1 MRMIQKIV
9 AGCIGLCL
17 FACTETDELKTTAG
31 KTGFVV
37 SLIDGSVGVESRKT
51 PAELNVPKTEFTI
64 KVWKAGSDELVAS
77 APCTGETGQVIEVGT
92 GVYDVTAEAGE
103 NPLIALDAPY
113 YKGITE
119 DQRVDAD
126 KTTNVSIACK
136 VANSLVSVKYD
147 EENLKFSDIYQDG
160 YYVRVVAGGDS
171 EDIKNVENSV
181 YFRAGSA
188 FEVYFCGMKIG
199 ETEEKQVKLDV
210 GRTTLQAGD
219 HLILTL
225 SPEPDKY
232 DLPLS
237 ITKVE
242 VKQETINAT
251 IPMEW
256 LPKPKVEAEGFDEN
270 NTLTFV
276 ETEQKQA
283 ALNLNLSSALQDMK
297 FKFNFQDE
305 QFVALDKEKTYQLSV
320 AEDKV
325 AIETALATTLPNV
338 GDKPESIDLSN
349 LLAKLQTNAG
359 VTTTNTI
366 EIDVKANNRWSSEVK
381 EGEEA
386 PNLKYTLT
394 CNKPEFSIA
403 VQPENCWAWEFTADE
418 ASVTAGN
425 PEKIKS
431 NLVYQ
436 YFDGINWVNCSDGLT
451 QRFVKDEGRKYI
463 YLTDNL
469 DLRTYRVRAL
479 YRNEI
484 PSDEVTVILEEPW
497 QLPNSDM
504 EDWSEDNYRGGRYSF
519 NPWDSNG
526 IQFWDTSNDFTTR
539 HRYNSSNF
547 LWDNIANYNGFHSVS
562 YVLGHGNKGLAAEI
576 RSTANGRG
584 NISGVEYSYNK
595 VAGDLFTGTAN
606 VIVEHQSI
614 GGDAN
619 GGDDKYTKVEASFS
633 SRPTALQF
641 YYKYVPYSSDSWS
654 VHIELLDENKNI
666 IIQNEKTS
674 SEIMADW
681 SAEPYIVELNY
692 ADDMIYAKCKYIYVI
707 FKSTINEGAD
717 MPYREITQTFY
728 VLENGVLNAKIY
740 NPAYVGSVLTIDDIS
755 LVYDK

>member
-1 MRMIQKIV
+1 MRLKIMKYIQKIV

-232 DLPLS
+232 ELPLS

-305 QFVALDKEKTYQLSV
+305 QFAALDKEKTYQLSI
-320 AEDKV
+320 AEDKA
-325 AIETALATTLPNV
+325 AIETALGITLPDV

-349 LLAKLQTNAG
+349 LLAKIQTNAG

-403 VQPENCWAWEFTADE
+403 VQPENCWSREFTVDEVTVSGNAD
-418 ASVTAGN
+418 A
-425 PEKIKS
+425 EKIKA
-431 NLVYQ
+431 NLKYQ
-436 YFDGINWVNCSDGLT
+436 YYNGTDWVDCTTREAVVGRT
-451 QRFVKDEGRKYI
+451 QQFADAAEDIATKI
-463 YLTDNL
+463 YK
-469 DLRTYRVRAL
+469 VRAL
-479 YRNEI
+479 YRGTI
-484 PSDEVTVILEEPW
+484 ASDEVEATLETPM
-497 QLPNSDM
+497 QLPNSKM
-504 EDWSEDNYRGGRYSF
+504 EEWSYTKDDVGWGGFDYYTFYPYQEGISDIWWATNNQRSQDGVKFGALSYKGSF
-519 NPWDSNG
+519 APC
-526 IQFWDTSNDFTTR
+526 
-539 HRYNSSNF
+539 
-547 LWDNIANYNGFHSVS
+547 VS
-562 YVLGHGNKGLAAEI
+562 YAENIKPNGNRSALIYTSGHGGHYSSTGDFLYEESAFAGSLFIGKYNWNRDNNPMETINKGHNFSVRPSAFEFWYKYQPKNEDQFKVYIELKNGDEI
-576 RSTANGRG
+576 IAFGEFIPTASALDTDWIKGTISISYSEEAKTATSIYVQFLST
-584 NISGVEYSYNK
+584 
-595 VAGDLFTGTAN
+595 
-606 VIVEHQSI
+606 
-614 GGDAN
+614 
-619 GGDDKYTKVEASFS
+619 TKTSFS
-633 SRPTALQF
+633 E
-641 YYKYVPYSSDSWS
+641 SDFDKDKSFSFPMMSNWK
-654 VHIELLDENKNI
+654 VH
-666 IIQNEKTS
+666 
-674 SEIMADW
+674 M
-681 SAEPYIVELNY
+681 
-692 ADDMIYAKCKYIYVI
+692 
-707 FKSTINEGAD
+707 
-717 MPYREITQTFY
+717 
-728 VLENGVLNAKIY
+728 
-740 NPAYVGSVLTIDDIS
+740 GSMLYIDDLN

>member
-1 MRMIQKIV
+1 MRLKIMKYIQKIV

-37 SLIDGSVGVESRKT
+37 SLIDGSVGIESRKT

-297 FKFNFQDE
+297 FKFNF
-305 QFVALDKEKTYQLSV
+305 
-320 AEDKV
+320 EDKQFIGKLLKEEYLLSNV
-325 AIETALATTLPNV
+325 EDKQAIEMTLGITLPEI
-338 GDKPESIDLSN
+338 GATEASLDLSE
-349 LLAKLQTNAG
+349 LVSKLQTNAG
-359 VTTTNTI
+359 VTTNNTI
-366 EIDVKANNRWSSEVK
+366 EIDVQANNRWSREDES
-381 EGEEA
+381 A
-386 PNLKYTLT
+386 NLTYTLA
-394 CNKPEFSIA
+394 CNKPEFSIDA
-403 VQPENCWAWEFTADE
+403 YPGNIWTKEFTVNALRE
-418 ASVTAGN
+418 EQVTSGDFMTLSS
-425 PEKIKS
+425 KMT
-431 NLVYQ
+431 YQ
-436 YFDGINWVNCSDGLT
+436 YSIDGETNWTALNDGMRQDQLT
-451 QRFVKDEGRKYI
+451 PGTTYYI
-463 YLTDNL
+463 
-469 DLRTYRVRAL
+469 RGL
-479 YRNEI
+479 YRG
-484 PSDEVTVILEEPW
+484 EVAGKVAEVKTYPVIELENGN
-497 QLPNSDM
+497 LNDYSIV
-504 EDWSEDNYRGGRYSF
+504 RGKDGDRL
-519 NPWDSNG
+519 N
-526 IQFWDTSNDFTTR
+526 
-539 HRYNSSNF
+539 
-547 LWDNIANYNGFHSVS
+547 
-562 YVLGHGNKGLAAEI
+562 GHGAQYEWTNWTTLNELTTPNCPIA
-576 RSTANGRG
+576 S
-584 NISGVEYSYNK
+584 YSYNTRSGTRPVSDVRPKANDNTAVWIITIGYGYGGTNNSPNK
-595 VAGDLFTGTAN
+595 VTPSELVYDKTWDNATRPTGIHFWYKYAPFNGDKSDISVEIYSGEQLVGNGTLQETQAISSYSEEGYTLVITYNPEYYLLNPNRVLITFKSGFNTDVESRESGGLISSNTAN
-606 VIVEHQSI
+606 PKFRGS
-614 GGDAN
+614 
-619 GGDDKYTKVEASFS
+619 
-633 SRPTALQF
+633 
-641 YYKYVPYSSDSWS
+641 
-654 VHIELLDENKNI
+654 EL
-666 IIQNEKTS
+666 
-674 SEIMADW
+674 
-681 SAEPYIVELNY
+681 Y
-692 ADDMIYAKCKYIYVI
+692 
-707 FKSTINEGAD
+707 
-717 MPYREITQTFY
+717 
-728 VLENGVLNAKIY
+728 
-740 NPAYVGSVLTIDDIS
+740 IDDVS

>member
-1 MRMIQKIV
+1 MDMRMIQKIV

-256 LPKPKVEAEGFDEN
+256 LPKPKVEAEGFTN
-270 NTLTFV
+270 NTLSMY
-276 ETEQKQA
+276 ETETPTA
-283 ALNLNLSSALQDMK
+283 
-297 FKFNFQDE
+297 KFNFNLSAALQELKFTLNFADE
-305 QFVALDKEKTYQLSV
+305 TYQSLNKAYTLSELSE
-320 AEDKV
+320 EDR
-325 AIETALATTLPNV
+325 TALTEAGVVLPAIGLKEASLDFTNLVAKFTGSTT
-338 GDKPESIDLSN
+338 GEALSN
-349 LLAKLQTNAG
+349 VIILD
-359 VTTTNTI
+359 
-366 EIDVKANNRWSSEVK
+366 EVKANNRTLEGNQTYTIQTSAPDFNLVVYPGNTWTKQFTANTEITHGNADVIRKGMTFEYRLADSEEWISSPDSIIDGLPQDKEKETAYQVRGIFGKHYTEVVNAKTYPAIPLENGGLEGGYVSYGEDKNSSEYGAVYIWDNWSTLNELTCDK
-381 EGEEA
+381 CTIIFWTWGNTAFNSRSGTRPASPREGSLGSQSAWIMTMGYGYGGWSGPQIITPSE
-386 PNLKYTLT
+386 LFLGTLT
-394 CNKPEFSIA
+394 N
-403 VQPENCWAWEFTADE
+403 VNHDDDTA
-418 ASVTAGN
+418 T
-425 PEKIKS
+425 K
-431 NLVYQ
+431 
-436 YFDGINWVNCSDGLT
+436 
-451 QRFVKDEGRKYI
+451 
-463 YLTDNL
+463 
-469 DLRTYRVRAL
+469 
-479 YRNEI
+479 
-484 PSDEVTVILEEPW
+484 
-497 QLPNSDM
+497 
-504 EDWSEDNYRGGRYSF
+504 NYG
-519 NPWDSNG
+519 
-526 IQFWDTSNDFTTR
+526 
-539 HRYNSSNF
+539 
-547 LWDNIANYNGFHSVS
+547 
-562 YVLGHGNKGLAAEI
+562 LGHK
-576 RSTANGRG
+576 
-584 NISGVEYSYNK
+584 
-595 VAGDLFTGTAN
+595 
-606 VIVEHQSI
+606 
-614 GGDAN
+614 
-619 GGDDKYTKVEASFS
+619 
-633 SRPTALQF
+633 SRPTGLKF
-641 YYKYVPYSSDSWS
+641 YYKYAPYNGDKSDIYIQMKGVNGEILGSASLNETNTVSSF
-654 VHIELLDENKNI
+654 IETTLNI
-666 IIQNEKTS
+666 EYEAQYKELEPETIVVVFKSGVNADVKDYGTGDKTG
-674 SEIMADW
+674 IN
-681 SAEPYIVELNY
+681 SAEPSHRGSELYIDDVEL
-692 ADDMIYAKCKYIYVI
+692 
-707 FKSTINEGAD
+707 
-717 MPYREITQTFY
+717 
-728 VLENGVLNAKIY
+728 
-740 NPAYVGSVLTIDDIS
+740 
-755 LVYDK
+755 VYSK

>member
-1 MRMIQKIV
+1 MRLKIMKYIQKIV

-37 SLIDGSVGVESRKT
+37 SLTDGSVGVESRKT

-113 YKGITE
+113 YKGFTE

-147 EENLKFSDIYQDG
+147 EENLKFSDIYLDG

-181 YFRAGSA
+181 YFRAGSV

-232 DLPLS
+232 ELPLS

-325 AIETALATTLPNV
+325 AIETALATT
-338 GDKPESIDLSN
+338 DLSN
-349 LLAKLQTNAG
+349 LLAKIQTNAG

-366 EIDVKANNRWSSEVK
+366 EIDVKANNRWSSEDI
-381 EGEEA
+381 EA
-386 PNLKYTLT
+386 NRTYKIV
-394 CNKPEFSIA
+394 CNKPEFSIDA
-403 VQPENCWAWEFTADE
+403 YPGNIWTKEFTVNALRE
-418 ASVTAGN
+418 EQVTSGDFTTLSS
-425 PEKIKS
+425 KMT
-431 NLVYQ
+431 YQ
-436 YFDGINWVNCSDGLT
+436 YSIDGETNWTTLNDGLRQDQLT
-451 QRFVKDEGRKYI
+451 PGTTYYI
-463 YLTDNL
+463 RGVYRGEVAGEVAELS
-469 DLRTYRVRAL
+469 TYPII
-479 YRNEI
+479 E
-484 PSDEVTVILEEPW
+484 LE
-497 QLPNSDM
+497 NGDM
-504 EDWSEDNYRGGRYSF
+504 EDWTSLTQRLMVGANFLKYTNVQGDNPNSNIWACVNEKTFGGSPNVKSTYNLNPSTYSVVGRNGKAAALRTVGWDNDWGNTTSIIYHVAAGKLFIGKYSF
-519 NPWDSNG
+519 QHKDGPE
-526 IQFWDTSNDFTTR
+526 
-539 HRYNSSNF
+539 
-547 LWDNIANYNGFHSVS
+547 NYEYGMS
-562 YVLGHGNKGLAAEI
+562 Y
-576 RSTANGRG
+576 
-584 NISGVEYSYNK
+584 
-595 VAGDLFTGTAN
+595 
-606 VIVEHQSI
+606 
-614 GGDAN
+614 
-619 GGDDKYTKVEASFS
+619 S
-633 SRPTALQF
+633 SRPTGLSA
-641 YYKYVPYSSDSWS
+641 YYTYSPYNGDS
-654 VHIELLDENKNI
+654 
-666 IIQNEKTS
+666 
-674 SEIMADW
+674 
-681 SAEPYIVELNY
+681 
-692 ADDMIYAKCKYIYVI
+692 
-707 FKSTINEGAD
+707 FKAWI
-717 MPYREITQTFY
+717 
-728 VLENGVLNAKIY
+728 VLENRADDGTITQIGYGEFISSEAKSSFVEMPIHIEY
-740 NPAYVGSVLTIDDIS
+740 TNLYLDITHMYIVFSSSANCSESESTETDNLKGMVSGGDYHNGSILTVDDIS

>member
-1 MRMIQKIV
+1 MNKEKRARDMRMIQKIV

-37 SLIDGSVGVESRKT
+37 SLTDGSVGVESRKT

-113 YKGITE
+113 YKGFTE

-181 YFRAGSA
+181 YFRAGSV

-232 DLPLS
+232 ELPLS

-256 LPKPKVEAEGFDEN
+256 LPKPKIGYFNEKEGVTSIEHTESNNATPAKLNFSGSMAIEDIELGFEFGDKQYADWNSKTYNLATISDEDKSALTQVGIVLPELGKSTMGSIDFTNLTANLQVAEGSVTEN
-270 NTLTFV
+270 
-276 ETEQKQA
+276 K
-283 ALNLNLSSALQDMK
+283 
-297 FKFNFQDE
+297 
-305 QFVALDKEKTYQLSV
+305 
-320 AEDKV
+320 
-325 AIETALATTLPNV
+325 I
-338 GDKPESIDLSN
+338 
-349 LLAKLQTNAG
+349 KLR
-359 VTTTNTI
+359 
-366 EIDVKANNRWSSEVK
+366 VKANNRWSSEEDNPSVYIIK
-381 EGEEA
+381 TIA
-386 PNLKYTLT
+386 PKITVLA
-394 CNKPEFSIA
+394 KPEDI
-403 VQPENCWAWEFTADE
+403 WAKSLTVSSSEVESDNPTKIT
-418 ASVTAGN
+418 VTG
-425 PEKIKS
+425 
-431 NLVYQ
+431 YQ
-436 YFDGINWVNCSDGLT
+436 YLDGAEWKDCTDGLA
-451 QRFVKDEGRKYI
+451 K
-463 YLTDNL
+463 LTDL
-469 DLRTYRVRAL
+469 PVEPKMQVRAV
-479 YRNEI
+479 YREGVYAEPMEI
-484 PSDEVTVILEEPW
+484 ELETPT
-497 QLPNSDM
+497 QLPNSGM
-504 EDWSEDNYRGGRYSF
+504 EEWNTETYKDGEFYSF
-519 NPWDSNG
+519 NPWDSNETP
-526 IQFWDTSNDFTTR
+526 FWDTNNDFTTR
-539 HRYNSSNF
+539 HRHNVSII
-547 LWDNIANYNGFHSVS
+547 DNYNGFHAVS
-562 YVLGHGNKGLAAEI
+562 YVQGRGKNGLAAEL
-576 RSTANGRG
+576 RNTANGRA
-584 NISGVEYSYNK
+584 NTEYFPIFSQRKEHDYNK
-595 VAGDLFTGTAN
+595 VAGRLFTGVAKVTTGWNDADAK
-606 VIVEHQSI
+606 
-614 GGDAN
+614 GDTYEEEKN
-619 GGDDKYTKVEASFS
+619 ASFP

-641 YYKYVPYSSDSWS
+641 YYKYVPYGSDTWS

-674 SEIMADW
+674 SETMNDW
-681 SAEPYIVELNY
+681 SAEPFRVELNY
-692 ADDMIYAKCKYIYVI
+692 LDGTMYAKCKYVYVM
-707 FKSTINEGAD
+707 FKSTINEGAN

-728 VLENGVLNAKIY
+728 VLENGALSAKTY
-740 NPAYVGSVLTIDDIS
+740 SQAYVGSILTIDDIS
-755 LVYDK
+755 LIYDK

>member
-1 MRMIQKIV
+1 MRLKIMKYIQKIV

-51 PAELNVPKTEFTI
+51 PAGLNVPKTEFTI

-256 LPKPKVEAEGFDEN
+256 LPKPKVTAIGFDTS

-283 ALNLNLSSALQDMK
+283 ALNLDLSSALQDIK
-297 FKFNFQDE
+297 FKFNFEDE
-305 QFVALDKEKTYQLSV
+305 QFASLDKETEYLLST
-320 AEDKV
+320 DKET
-325 AIETALATTLPNV
+325 IEQTLGITLPSV
-338 GDKPESIDLSN
+338 GDKPESIDLKG
-349 LLAKLQTNAG
+349 LIAKLQTNAG
-359 VTTTNTI
+359 VPTNNSI
-366 EIDVKANNRWSSEVK
+366 EIDVQANNRWSSDAI
-381 EGEEA
+381 EGEST
-386 PNLKYTLT
+386 PNLTYTLT
-394 CNKPEFSIA
+394 CNKPVFTVDAYPGNI
-403 VQPENCWAWEFTADE
+403 WTKEFTVNALRE
-418 ASVTAGN
+418 EQVTSGDFT
-425 PEKIKS
+425 KLS
-431 NLVYQ
+431 SDMTYQ
-436 YFDGINWVNCSDGLT
+436 YSADGQTGWTNLSDGMRQDQLQPGTTYYIRGLYRGAVPSEVAEVKTYEAMDIPNSTFDDGYDITYPKDDNPLYIFKGDWIDTRNELTCHSDGINAFYVSKSSTLPINDNGSTVAHMMVIGWGAGNTCSFGEKDNWIGNSVINHISAGIACVGDYDVSSDVINAKEAYIRPSSLTFTYKASPYNGDEYLIEATLLNITDGIETIIGEGKLQSGALVDSYTT
-451 QRFVKDEGRKYI
+451 QSLDITYDESAKELPVSHVKVLFKAGTKEDRDHLEDKFRDASLEDGYSNAYI
-463 YLTDNL
+463 
-469 DLRTYRVRAL
+469 
-479 YRNEI
+479 I
-484 PSDEVTVILEEPW
+484 GS
-497 QLPNSDM
+497 
-504 EDWSEDNYRGGRYSF
+504 
-519 NPWDSNG
+519 
-526 IQFWDTSNDFTTR
+526 QFWLDSF
-539 HRYNSSNF
+539 HF
-547 LWDNIANYNGFHSVS
+547 NYN
-562 YVLGHGNKGLAAEI
+562 K
-576 RSTANGRG
+576 
-584 NISGVEYSYNK
+584 
-595 VAGDLFTGTAN
+595 
-606 VIVEHQSI
+606 
-614 GGDAN
+614 
-619 GGDDKYTKVEASFS
+619 
-633 SRPTALQF
+633 
-641 YYKYVPYSSDSWS
+641 
-654 VHIELLDENKNI
+654 
-666 IIQNEKTS
+666 
-674 SEIMADW
+674 
-681 SAEPYIVELNY
+681 
-692 ADDMIYAKCKYIYVI
+692 
-707 FKSTINEGAD
+707 
-717 MPYREITQTFY
+717 
-728 VLENGVLNAKIY
+728 
-740 NPAYVGSVLTIDDIS
+740 
-755 LVYDK
+755 

>member
-1 MRMIQKIV
+1 MRLKIMKYIQKIV

-37 SLIDGSVGVESRKT
+37 SLTDGSVGVESRKT

-113 YKGITE
+113 YKGFTE

-147 EENLKFSDIYQDG
+147 EENLKFSDIYLDG

-256 LPKPKVEAEGFDEN
+256 LPKPKVTAIGFDTS

-297 FKFNFQDE
+297 FKFNFEDK
-305 QFVALDKEKTYQLSV
+305 QFIGKLLKEEYLLSN
-320 AEDKV
+320 AEDKQ
-325 AIETALATTLPNV
+325 AIEMTLGITLPEI
-338 GDKPESIDLSN
+338 GATEASLDLSE
-349 LLAKLQTNAG
+349 LVSKLQTNAG
-359 VTTTNTI
+359 VTTNNTI
-366 EIDVKANNRWSSEVK
+366 EIDVQANNRWSSED
-381 EGEEA
+381 ESA
-386 PNLKYTLT
+386 NLTYTLA
-394 CNKPEFSIA
+394 CNKPEFSVDAYPGNI
-403 VQPENCWAWEFTADE
+403 WTKEFTVNALRE
-418 ASVTAGN
+418 EQVTSG
-425 PEKIKS
+425 
-431 NLVYQ
+431 
-436 YFDGINWVNCSDGLT
+436 
-451 QRFVKDEGRKYI
+451 
-463 YLTDNL
+463 
-469 DLRTYRVRAL
+469 
-479 YRNEI
+479 
-484 PSDEVTVILEEPW
+484 
-497 QLPNSDM
+497 
-504 EDWSEDNYRGGRYSF
+504 
-519 NPWDSNG
+519 
-526 IQFWDTSNDFTTR
+526 DFTTL
-539 HRYNSSNF
+539 SSKMTYQYSIDGETNWTT
-547 LWDNIANYNGFHSVS
+547 LNDGLRQDQLTPGTTYYIRGVYRGEVAGEVAELSTYPIIELENGNMEHWTKEGPLNEYTYWYVMYPWNEKDTKKYWNTVNLTTTQDGGEGSRWGNHALNTPYVWTS
-562 YVLGHGNKGLAAEI
+562 YVANSGTISTTDSNSGSAALIRTVGWGNGSTGGGSASVIKNVTPGELYLGAYDLSSHQPIYGI
-576 RSTANGRG
+576 
-584 NISGVEYSYNK
+584 EY
-595 VAGDLFTGTAN
+595 A
-606 VIVEHQSI
+606 
-614 GGDAN
+614 
-619 GGDDKYTKVEASFS
+619 
-633 SRPTALQF
+633 SRPTDIKF
-641 YYKYVPYSSDSWS
+641 WCKYEPKSSDLM
-654 VHIELLDENKNI
+654 IAQILIMGENGETIGNASI
-666 IIQNEKTS
+666 PNNEAGATNWIEKTLHITYTDM
-674 SEIMADW
+674 ENAPAKM
-681 SAEPYIVELNY
+681 YIL
-692 ADDMIYAKCKYIYVI
+692 
-707 FKSTINEGAD
+707 FKSGTLTDTDVMDKPPFGN
-717 MPYREITQTFY
+717 
-728 VLENGVLNAKIY
+728 LSNGES
-740 NPAYVGSVLTIDDIS
+740 VGSKLYIDDIS

>member
-1 MRMIQKIV
+1 MRLKIMKYIQKIV

-37 SLIDGSVGVESRKT
+37 SLTDGSVGVESRKT

-64 KVWKAGSDELVAS
+64 KVWKAGSDGLVAS

-232 DLPLS
+232 ELPLS

-256 LPKPKVEAEGFDEN
+256 LPKPKVTAIGFDTS

-366 EIDVKANNRWSSEVK
+366 EIDVKANNRWSSEDT
-381 EGEEA
+381 EA
-386 PNLKYTLT
+386 NRTYKIV
-394 CNKPEFSIA
+394 CNKPEFS
-403 VQPENCWAWEFTADE
+403 VSVKPENCWAWEFTVDE
-418 ASVTAGN
+418 ISVTKGDA
-425 PEKIKS
+425 EKIKS

-436 YFDGINWVNCSDGLT
+436 YYDGTNWVDCSDGMT
-451 QRFVKDEGRKYI
+451 QKFAVDESRKNI
-463 YLTDNL
+463 YLEDEPKE
-469 DLRTYRVRAL
+469 RTYQVRAL
-479 YRNEI
+479 YRG
-484 PSDEVTVILEEPW
+484 VIASAESTATLEEPW
-497 QLPNSDM
+497 QLPNGDM
-504 EDWSEDNYRGGRYSF
+504 EEWYWSQIHEDSWLNVFDSDTYTVYPWAENNSSF
-519 NPWDSNG
+519 WNTN
-526 IQFWDTSNDFTTR
+526 NDFTTR
-539 HRYNSSNF
+539 NRGTFSNIYNSFPAVSF
-547 LWDNIANYNGFHSVS
+547 IDESHSDNWAVELRNTG
-562 YVLGHGNKGLAAEI
+562 
-576 RSTANGRG
+576 NGRG
-584 NISGVEYSYNK
+584 NTQPSNVLEMNK
-595 VAGDLFTGTAN
+595 VAGELFIGDINISTGGT
-606 VIVEHQSI
+606 
-614 GGDAN
+614 DAIPS
-619 GGDDKYTKVEASFS
+619 GDKYTITEGRTFS
-633 SRPTALQF
+633 ARPTALKF
-641 YYKYVPYSSDSWS
+641 WYKYIPLNSDTWR
-654 VHIELLDENKNI
+654 VKLKLIDNEGNTIIEKEI
-666 IIQNEKTS
+666 ES
-674 SEIMADW
+674 SETQ
-681 SAEPYIVELNY
+681 SAWKEAIVTLDY
-692 ADDMIYAKCKYIYVI
+692 QQSSFYAKCSKIYIC
-707 FKSTINEGAD
+707 FSSTITTGDNMQYEKSNCTIWLDNE
-717 MPYREITQTFY
+717 RTFED
-728 VLENGVLNAKIY
+728 VWH
-740 NPAYVGSVLTIDDIS
+740 GSTLTIDDIS

>member
-256 LPKPKVEAEGFDEN
+256 LPKPKVTAIGFDTS

-297 FKFNFQDE
+297 FKFNF
-305 QFVALDKEKTYQLSV
+305 
-320 AEDKV
+320 EDKQFIGKLLKEEYLLSNV
-325 AIETALATTLPNV
+325 EDKQAIEMTLGITLPEI
-338 GDKPESIDLSN
+338 GATEASLDLSE
-349 LLAKLQTNAG
+349 LVSKLQTNAG
-359 VTTTNTI
+359 VTTNNTI
-366 EIDVKANNRWSSEVK
+366 EIDVQANNRWSREDES
-381 EGEEA
+381 A
-386 PNLKYTLT
+386 NLTYTLA
-394 CNKPEFSIA
+394 CNKPEFSVDAYPGNI
-403 VQPENCWAWEFTADE
+403 WTKEFTVNALRE
-418 ASVTAGN
+418 EQVTSGDFMTLSS
-425 PEKIKS
+425 KMT
-431 NLVYQ
+431 YQ
-436 YFDGINWVNCSDGLT
+436 YSIDGETNWTALNDGMRQDQLT
-451 QRFVKDEGRKYI
+451 PGTTYYI
-463 YLTDNL
+463 
-469 DLRTYRVRAL
+469 RGL
-479 YRNEI
+479 YRG
-484 PSDEVTVILEEPW
+484 EVAGEVAEVKTYPVIELENGN
-497 QLPNSDM
+497 LNDYSIV
-504 EDWSEDNYRGGRYSF
+504 RGKDGDRW
-519 NPWDSNG
+519 N
-526 IQFWDTSNDFTTR
+526 
-539 HRYNSSNF
+539 
-547 LWDNIANYNGFHSVS
+547 
-562 YVLGHGNKGLAAEI
+562 GHGAQYEWTNWTTLNELTTPNCPI
-576 RSTANGRG
+576 TS
-584 NISGVEYSYNK
+584 YSYNTRSGTRPVSDVRPKANDNTAVWIITIGYGYGGTNNSPNK
-595 VAGDLFTGTAN
+595 VTPSELVYDKTWDKATRPTGIHFWYKYAPFNGDKSDISVEIYSGEQLVGNGTLQETQAISSYSEEGYTLVITYNPEYYLLNPNRVLITFKSGFNTDVESRESGGLVSSNTAN
-606 VIVEHQSI
+606 PKFRGS
-614 GGDAN
+614 
-619 GGDDKYTKVEASFS
+619 
-633 SRPTALQF
+633 
-641 YYKYVPYSSDSWS
+641 
-654 VHIELLDENKNI
+654 EL
-666 IIQNEKTS
+666 
-674 SEIMADW
+674 
-681 SAEPYIVELNY
+681 Y
-692 ADDMIYAKCKYIYVI
+692 
-707 FKSTINEGAD
+707 
-717 MPYREITQTFY
+717 
-728 VLENGVLNAKIY
+728 
-740 NPAYVGSVLTIDDIS
+740 IDDVS

>member
-1 MRMIQKIV
+1 MNKEKKVRDMRMIQKIV

-37 SLIDGSVGVESRKT
+37 SLTDGSVGVESRKT

-160 YYVRVVAGGDS
+160 YYVRVAVGGDS

-210 GRTTLQAGD
+210 GYTTLNAGN

-232 DLPLS
+232 ELPLS

-256 LPKPKVEAEGFDEN
+256 LPKPKVEAEGFDGN

-305 QFVALDKEKTYQLSV
+305 QFAALDKEKTYQLSV
-320 AEDKV
+320 AEDKA
-325 AIETALATTLPNV
+325 AIETAFGITLPNV

-359 VTTTNTI
+359 TPTTNTI
-366 EIDVKANNRWSSEVK
+366 EIDVQANNRWSSETK

-403 VQPENCWAWEFTADE
+403 VQPENCWAWEFSADE
-418 ASVTAGN
+418 VSVTTGN
-425 PEKIKS
+425 PEKIKN

-436 YFDGINWVNCSDGLT
+436 YYDGANWVNFNNGYT
-451 QRFVKDEGRKYI
+451 QRFVKDENRKYV
-463 YLTDNL
+463 YLTDNPES
-469 DLRTYRVRAL
+469 RIYRVRAL
-479 YRNEI
+479 YRGEI
-484 PSDEVTVILEEPW
+484 PSDEVSATLEEPW
-497 QLPNSDM
+497 QLPNSGM
-504 EDWSEDNYRGGRYSF
+504 EEWYYSAYSSADNMITYYPWSSGKNSYWNTNNEY
-519 NPWDSNG
+519 
-526 IQFWDTSNDFTTR
+526 TTR
-539 HRYNSSNF
+539 YRQGTFAYPYNSF
-547 LWDNIANYNGFHSVS
+547 PAVS
-562 YVLGHGNKGLAAEI
+562 YVPGRNGGKAAEL
-576 RSTANGRG
+576 RNTGSGAG
-584 NISGVEYSYNK
+584 NTVDSWFTDDKVDDKNR
-595 VAGDLFTGTAN
+595 VAGILFTGDFSCDVGMSAINYSYDRKNGKEFESRPSSLIFWYKYLPYNSDTWQ
-606 VIVEHQSI
+606 VHVEVWDESKKIITQQSFQSSEKKE
-614 GGDAN
+614 N
-619 GGDDKYTKVEASFS
+619 YEKVEV
-633 SRPTALQF
+633 
-641 YYKYVPYSSDSWS
+641 K
-654 VHIELLDENKNI
+654 
-666 IIQNEKTS
+666 
-674 SEIMADW
+674 
-681 SAEPYIVELNY
+681 LNY
-692 ADDMIYAKCKYIYVI
+692 ENGVTHKKCKYIYVV
-707 FKSTINEGAD
+707 FQSTITEGAN
-717 MPYREITQTFY
+717 MPFEWYRS
-728 VLENGVLNAKIY
+728 
-740 NPAYVGSVLTIDDIS
+740 AYTLWKDNEQVTYPEPHIGSILTIDDIE
-755 LVYDK
+755 LIYN

>member
-1 MRMIQKIV
+1 MRLKIMKYIQKIV

-256 LPKPKVEAEGFDEN
+256 LPKPKVTAIGFDTS

-297 FKFNFQDE
+297 FKFNF
-305 QFVALDKEKTYQLSV
+305 
-320 AEDKV
+320 EDKQFIGKLLKEEYLLSNV
-325 AIETALATTLPNV
+325 EDKQAIEMTLGITLPEI
-338 GDKPESIDLSN
+338 GATEASLDLSE
-349 LLAKLQTNAG
+349 LVSKLQTNAG
-359 VTTTNTI
+359 VTTNNTI
-366 EIDVKANNRWSSEVK
+366 EIDVQANNRWSREDES
-381 EGEEA
+381 A
-386 PNLKYTLT
+386 NLTYTLA
-394 CNKPEFSIA
+394 CNKPEFSIDA
-403 VQPENCWAWEFTADE
+403 YPGNIWTKEFTVNALRE
-418 ASVTAGN
+418 EQVTSGDFMTLSS
-425 PEKIKS
+425 KMT
-431 NLVYQ
+431 YQ
-436 YFDGINWVNCSDGLT
+436 YSIDGETNWTALNDGMRQDQLT
-451 QRFVKDEGRKYI
+451 PGTTYYI
-463 YLTDNL
+463 
-469 DLRTYRVRAL
+469 RGL
-479 YRNEI
+479 YRGE
-484 PSDEVTVILEEPW
+484 
-497 QLPNSDM
+497 
-504 EDWSEDNYRGGRYSF
+504 
-519 NPWDSNG
+519 
-526 IQFWDTSNDFTTR
+526 
-539 HRYNSSNF
+539 
-547 LWDNIANYNGFHSVS
+547 
-562 YVLGHGNKGLAAEI
+562 
-576 RSTANGRG
+576 
-584 NISGVEYSYNK
+584 
-595 VAGDLFTGTAN
+595 VAGEVAEVKTYP
-606 VIVEHQSI
+606 VIE
-614 GGDAN
+614 
-619 GGDDKYTKVEASFS
+619 
-633 SRPTALQF
+633 
-641 YYKYVPYSSDSWS
+641 
-654 VHIELLDENKNI
+654 
-666 IIQNEKTS
+666 
-674 SEIMADW
+674 
-681 SAEPYIVELNY
+681 
-692 ADDMIYAKCKYIYVI
+692 
-707 FKSTINEGAD
+707 
-717 MPYREITQTFY
+717 
-728 VLENGVLNAKIY
+728 LENGNLNDYSIVRGKDGDRWHY
-740 NPAYVGSVLTIDDIS
+740 YCPACDIDFYVPQ
-755 LVYDK
+755 

>member
-1 MRMIQKIV
+1 MRLKIMKYIQKIV

-256 LPKPKVEAEGFDEN
+256 LPKPKVTAIGFDTS

-297 FKFNFQDE
+297 FKFNF
-305 QFVALDKEKTYQLSV
+305 
-320 AEDKV
+320 EDKQFIGKLLKEEYLLSNV
-325 AIETALATTLPNV
+325 EDKQAIEMTLGITLPEI
-338 GDKPESIDLSN
+338 GATEASLDLSE
-349 LLAKLQTNAG
+349 LVSKLQTNAG
-359 VTTTNTI
+359 VTTNNTI
-366 EIDVKANNRWSSEVK
+366 EIDVQANNRWSREDES
-381 EGEEA
+381 A
-386 PNLKYTLT
+386 NLTYTLA
-394 CNKPEFSIA
+394 CNKPEFSIDA
-403 VQPENCWAWEFTADE
+403 YPGNIWTKEFTVNALRE
-418 ASVTAGN
+418 EQVTSGDFMTLSS
-425 PEKIKS
+425 KMT
-431 NLVYQ
+431 YQ
-436 YFDGINWVNCSDGLT
+436 YSIDGETNWTALNDGMRQDQLT
-451 QRFVKDEGRKYI
+451 PGTTYYI
-463 YLTDNL
+463 
-469 DLRTYRVRAL
+469 RGL
-479 YRNEI
+479 YRG
-484 PSDEVTVILEEPW
+484 EVAGEVAEVKTYPVIELENGN
-497 QLPNSDM
+497 LNDYSIV
-504 EDWSEDNYRGGRYSF
+504 RGKDGDRW
-519 NPWDSNG
+519 N
-526 IQFWDTSNDFTTR
+526 
-539 HRYNSSNF
+539 
-547 LWDNIANYNGFHSVS
+547 
-562 YVLGHGNKGLAAEI
+562 GHGAQYEWTNWTTLNELTTPNCPI
-576 RSTANGRG
+576 TS
-584 NISGVEYSYNK
+584 YSYNTRSGTRPVSDVRPKANDNTAVWIITIGYGYGGTNNSPNK
-595 VAGDLFTGTAN
+595 VTPSELVYDKTWDNATRPTGIHFWYKYAPFNGDKSDISVEIYSGEQLVGNGTLQETQAISSYSEEGYTLVITYNPEYYLLNPNRVLITFKSGFNTDVESRESGGLVSSNTAN
-606 VIVEHQSI
+606 PKFRGS
-614 GGDAN
+614 
-619 GGDDKYTKVEASFS
+619 
-633 SRPTALQF
+633 
-641 YYKYVPYSSDSWS
+641 
-654 VHIELLDENKNI
+654 EL
-666 IIQNEKTS
+666 
-674 SEIMADW
+674 
-681 SAEPYIVELNY
+681 Y
-692 ADDMIYAKCKYIYVI
+692 
-707 FKSTINEGAD
+707 
-717 MPYREITQTFY
+717 
-728 VLENGVLNAKIY
+728 
-740 NPAYVGSVLTIDDIS
+740 IDDVS

>member
-1 MRMIQKIV
+1 MRLKIMKYIQKIV

-188 FEVYFCGMKIG
+188 FEVYFCGMKIS

-256 LPKPKVEAEGFDEN
+256 LPKPKVTAIGFDTS

-297 FKFNFQDE
+297 FKFNF
-305 QFVALDKEKTYQLSV
+305 
-320 AEDKV
+320 EDKQFIGKLLKEEYLLSNV
-325 AIETALATTLPNV
+325 EDKQAIEMTLGITLPEI
-338 GDKPESIDLSN
+338 GATEASLDLSE
-349 LLAKLQTNAG
+349 LVSKLQTNAG
-359 VTTTNTI
+359 VTTNNTI
-366 EIDVKANNRWSSEVK
+366 EIDVQANNRWSREDES
-381 EGEEA
+381 A
-386 PNLKYTLT
+386 NLTYTLA
-394 CNKPEFSIA
+394 CNKPEFSIDA
-403 VQPENCWAWEFTADE
+403 YPGNIWTKEFTVNALRE
-418 ASVTAGN
+418 EQVTSGDFMTLSS
-425 PEKIKS
+425 KMT
-431 NLVYQ
+431 YQ
-436 YFDGINWVNCSDGLT
+436 YSIDGETNWTTLNDGMRQDQLT
-451 QRFVKDEGRKYI
+451 PGTTYYI
-463 YLTDNL
+463 
-469 DLRTYRVRAL
+469 RGL
-479 YRNEI
+479 YRG
-484 PSDEVTVILEEPW
+484 EVAGEVAEVKTYPVIELENGN
-497 QLPNSDM
+497 LNDYSIV
-504 EDWSEDNYRGGRYSF
+504 RGKDGDRW
-519 NPWDSNG
+519 N
-526 IQFWDTSNDFTTR
+526 
-539 HRYNSSNF
+539 
-547 LWDNIANYNGFHSVS
+547 
-562 YVLGHGNKGLAAEI
+562 GHGAQYEWTNWTTLNELTTPNCPI
-576 RSTANGRG
+576 TS
-584 NISGVEYSYNK
+584 YSYNTRSGTRPVSDVRPKANDNTAVWIITIGYGYGGTNNSPNK
-595 VAGDLFTGTAN
+595 VTPSELVYDKTWDNATRPTGIHFWYKYAPFNGDKSDISVEIYSGEQLVGNGTLQETQAISSYSEEGYTLVITYNPEYYLLNPNRVLITFKSGFNTDVESRESGGLVSSNTAN
-606 VIVEHQSI
+606 PKFRGS
-614 GGDAN
+614 
-619 GGDDKYTKVEASFS
+619 
-633 SRPTALQF
+633 
-641 YYKYVPYSSDSWS
+641 
-654 VHIELLDENKNI
+654 EL
-666 IIQNEKTS
+666 
-674 SEIMADW
+674 
-681 SAEPYIVELNY
+681 Y
-692 ADDMIYAKCKYIYVI
+692 
-707 FKSTINEGAD
+707 
-717 MPYREITQTFY
+717 
-728 VLENGVLNAKIY
+728 
-740 NPAYVGSVLTIDDIS
+740 IDDIS

>member
-1 MRMIQKIV
+1 MRLKIMKYIQKIV

-256 LPKPKVEAEGFDEN
+256 LPKPKIGYFNEKEGVTSIEHTESNNATPAKLNFSGSMAIEDIELGFEFGDKQYADWNSKTYNLATISDEDKSALTQVGIVLPELGKSTMGSIDFTNLTANLQVAEGSVTEN
-270 NTLTFV
+270 
-276 ETEQKQA
+276 K
-283 ALNLNLSSALQDMK
+283 
-297 FKFNFQDE
+297 
-305 QFVALDKEKTYQLSV
+305 
-320 AEDKV
+320 
-325 AIETALATTLPNV
+325 I
-338 GDKPESIDLSN
+338 
-349 LLAKLQTNAG
+349 KLR
-359 VTTTNTI
+359 
-366 EIDVKANNRWSSEVK
+366 VKANNRWSSEEDNPSVYTIK
-381 EGEEA
+381 TIA
-386 PNLKYTLT
+386 PKITVLA
-394 CNKPEFSIA
+394 KPEDI
-403 VQPENCWAWEFTADE
+403 WAKSLTVSSSEVESDNPTKIT
-418 ASVTAGN
+418 VTG
-425 PEKIKS
+425 
-431 NLVYQ
+431 YQ
-436 YFDGINWVNCSDGLT
+436 YLDGAEWKDCTDGLA
-451 QRFVKDEGRKYI
+451 K
-463 YLTDNL
+463 LTDL
-469 DLRTYRVRAL
+469 PAEPKMQVRAV
-479 YRNEI
+479 YREGVYAEPIEI
-484 PSDEVTVILEEPW
+484 ELEKPM
-497 QLPNSDM
+497 QLPNSGM
-504 EDWSEDNYRGGRYSF
+504 EEWNTETYKDGEYYSF
-519 NPWDSNG
+519 NPWNSDETP
-526 IQFWDTSNDFTTR
+526 FWDTNNDFTTR
-539 HRYNSSNF
+539 HRHNASILGASTTK
-547 LWDNIANYNGFHSVS
+547 NYNGFHAVS
-562 YVLGHGNKGLAAEI
+562 IVNGRTGFAAEL
-576 RSTANGRG
+576 RNTANGRG
-584 NISGVEYSYNK
+584 NIDGTIFTKQEERDWNK
-595 VAGDLFTGTAN
+595 VAGELFTGTCQLN
-606 VIVEHQSI
+606 LTGNDITGEDSY
-614 GGDAN
+614 DREKN
-619 GGDDKYTKVEASFS
+619 ASFT
-633 SRPTALQF
+633 SRPTALTF
-641 YYKYVPYSSDSWS
+641 YYKYAPYNSDAWS

-666 IIQNEKTS
+666 IVQNEKTS
-674 SEIMADW
+674 SEAKSDW
-681 SAEPYIVELNY
+681 SQENVPLDYV
-692 ADDMIYAKCKYIYVI
+692 DGTTYAKCKYIYVI

-728 VLENGVLNAKIY
+728 VLENGSLSAKTY
-740 NPAYVGSVLTIDDIS
+740 DQAYIGSVLTIDDIS

>member
-1 MRMIQKIV
+1 MRLKIMKYIQKIV

-256 LPKPKVEAEGFDEN
+256 LPKPKVTAIGFDTS

-283 ALNLNLSSALQDMK
+283 ALNLDLSSALQDIK
-297 FKFNFQDE
+297 FKFNFEDE
-305 QFVALDKEKTYQLSV
+305 QFASLDKETEYLLST
-320 AEDKV
+320 DKET
-325 AIETALATTLPNV
+325 IEQTLGITLPSV
-338 GDKPESIDLSN
+338 GDKPESIDLKG
-349 LLAKLQTNAG
+349 LIAKLQTNAG
-359 VTTTNTI
+359 VPTNNSI
-366 EIDVKANNRWSSEVK
+366 EIDVQANNRWSSDAI
-381 EGEEA
+381 EGEST
-386 PNLKYTLT
+386 PNLTYTLT
-394 CNKPEFSIA
+394 CNKPVFTVDAYPGNI
-403 VQPENCWAWEFTADE
+403 WTKEFTVNALRE
-418 ASVTAGN
+418 EQVTSGDFT
-425 PEKIKS
+425 KLS
-431 NLVYQ
+431 SDMTYQ
-436 YFDGINWVNCSDGLT
+436 YSADGQTGWTNLSDGMRQDQLQPGT
-451 QRFVKDEGRKYI
+451 TYYIRGLYRGEVAGEVVAVSTYPETPLEYGNMEEWNTITKKLCVGTNIFNWRDVYGNSPNNNIWACVNAKTFEGDPNVDSTFNLNPSTYSVEGRSGKAAA
-463 YLTDNL
+463 
-469 DLRTYRVRAL
+469 LRTVG
-479 YRNEI
+479 
-484 PSDEVTVILEEPW
+484 W
-497 QLPNSDM
+497 
-504 EDWSEDNYRGGRYSF
+504 DNNWGNTSSLIRHIAAGKLFIGKYSF
-519 NPWDSNG
+519 VHEDGPETYDYG
-526 IQFWDTSNDFTTR
+526 M
-539 HRYNSSNF
+539 
-547 LWDNIANYNGFHSVS
+547 S
-562 YVLGHGNKGLAAEI
+562 Y
-576 RSTANGRG
+576 
-584 NISGVEYSYNK
+584 
-595 VAGDLFTGTAN
+595 
-606 VIVEHQSI
+606 
-614 GGDAN
+614 
-619 GGDDKYTKVEASFS
+619 S
-633 SRPTALQF
+633 SRPTSVEF
-641 YYKYVPYSSDSWS
+641 YYTYSPYNGDS
-654 VHIELLDENKNI
+654 
-666 IIQNEKTS
+666 
-674 SEIMADW
+674 
-681 SAEPYIVELNY
+681 
-692 ADDMIYAKCKYIYVI
+692 
-707 FKSTINEGAD
+707 FKAWV
-717 MPYREITQTFY
+717 
-728 VLENGVLNAKIY
+728 VLENRSNDGNVTRIGYGELTGSESITSFTHNTISIEYSNIY
-740 NPAYVGSVLTIDDIS
+740 LDITHMYIVFSSSANCSDVEETENNNLQGMVSEGNYHNGSVLTIDDVQLI
-755 LVYDK
+755 YEK

>member
-1 MRMIQKIV
+1 MRLKIMKYIQKIV

-256 LPKPKVEAEGFDEN
+256 LPKPKVTAIGFDTS

-305 QFVALDKEKTYQLSV
+305 QFAALDKEKTYQLSV

-349 LLAKLQTNAG
+349 LLAKIQTNAG

-366 EIDVKANNRWSSEVK
+366 EIDVKANNRWSSEAK

-386 PNLKYTLT
+386 SNLKYTLT

-403 VQPENCWAWEFTADE
+403 VQPENCWSREFTVDEVTVSGNAD
-418 ASVTAGN
+418 A
-425 PEKIKS
+425 EKIKA
-431 NLVYQ
+431 NLKYQ
-436 YFDGINWVNCSDGLT
+436 YYNGTDWVDCTTREAVVGRT
-451 QRFVKDEGRKYI
+451 QQFADAAEDIATKI
-463 YLTDNL
+463 YK
-469 DLRTYRVRAL
+469 VRAL
-479 YRNEI
+479 YRGTI
-484 PSDEVTVILEEPW
+484 ASDEVEATLETPM
-497 QLPNSDM
+497 QLPNSNM
-504 EDWSEDNYRGGRYSF
+504 EDWDTERGEEFR
-519 NPWDSNG
+519 
-526 IQFWDTSNDFTTR
+526 
-539 HRYNSSNF
+539 
-547 LWDNIANYNGFHSVS
+547 V
-562 YVLGHGNKGLAAEI
+562 
-576 RSTANGRG
+576 
-584 NISGVEYSYNK
+584 
-595 VAGDLFTGTAN
+595 
-606 VIVEHQSI
+606 
-614 GGDAN
+614 
-619 GGDDKYTKVEASFS
+619 
-633 SRPTALQF
+633 
-641 YYKYVPYSSDSWS
+641 SDSWGTKKTYYKFYPYKNGETDIWWATNNQHSQDGNIVLGLGHPVAFAPCVSYSEDVKHEDYRSALIYTSGHGDGSNSTAEMIYEKNAFAGSLFIGKDENTKGHDFS
-654 VHIELLDENKNI
+654 VRPSAFEFWYKYQPKNEDQFKVYIELKNGDEI
-666 IIQNEKTS
+666 IASGEFIPTASSSDTDWVKGTISIPYPEDAKIATSIYIQFLSTTKTS
-674 SEIMADW
+674 FS
-681 SAEPYIVELNY
+681 
-692 ADDMIYAKCKYIYVI
+692 
-707 FKSTINEGAD
+707 KSDFDRNKSFSFPM
-717 MPYREITQTFY
+717 MPNWH
-728 VLENGVLNAKIY
+728 VHM
-740 NPAYVGSVLTIDDIS
+740 GSMLYIDDLN